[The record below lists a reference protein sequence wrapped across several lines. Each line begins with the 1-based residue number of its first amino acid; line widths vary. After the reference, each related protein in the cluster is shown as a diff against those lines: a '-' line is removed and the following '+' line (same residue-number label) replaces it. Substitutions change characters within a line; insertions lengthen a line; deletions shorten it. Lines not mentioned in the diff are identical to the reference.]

1 MMLFHSRS
9 DTAHHEN
16 GFLFRWLGNLH
27 HLEAAGQRGI
37 LLDMLLVFRPSGGGD
52 SAQRATGERRLEQVC
67 GITSTGRASCTN
79 QGMGFVDEQDDWFRR
94 GLHLLDHGTQALL
107 EFTLHAGSRLQ
118 QAYIQGA

>member
-1 MMLFHSRS
+1 MAFSS
-9 DTAHHEN
+9 DGSETCATWK
-16 GFLFRWLGNLH
+16 R
-27 HLEAAGQRGI
+27 QRGI

-67 GITSTGRASCTN
+67 GIACTGSAARAN
-79 QGMGFVDEQDDWFRR
+79 QGMGLIDKQNDWFRR

-118 QAYIQGA
+118 KTYIQGA